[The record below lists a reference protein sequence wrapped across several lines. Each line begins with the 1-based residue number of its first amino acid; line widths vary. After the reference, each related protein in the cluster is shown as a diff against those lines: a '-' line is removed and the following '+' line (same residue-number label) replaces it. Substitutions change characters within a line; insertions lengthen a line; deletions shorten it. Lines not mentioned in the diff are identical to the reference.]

1 MERRRVAEI
10 KKRFEDGESN
20 PFTIVDNINNLN
32 NNTSSEIR
40 RRQLLR
46 NSSQPEFR
54 KTANGR
60 SPNGQSAR
68 TEEQIDNH
76 VGEKPVIK
84 RTPAFR
90 SSRNEFASVAKAI
103 IGKNQPKRSPPLPTP
118 PLPTGPAPKKPPRTF
133 AHVVAN
139 DALQAAPEASKTARF
154 KRSRTEPLIM
164 LKRIESA
171 LKKHQNP
178 GKSSPDAQN
187 RVPPP
192 RVENVRNPTFGTFQ
206 LANSPQTFAT
216 PPRTSRSSPGS
227 TLKPSSP
234 RGNSRQNGRNVY
246 DLPFD
251 DVPPRGPKLTP
262 PTRTQEPL
270 YSEPCLAKSK
280 SASPPVSQP
289 AKSLYYMS
297 TPILVVGEG
306 EKTNRSK
313 GSNSDE
319 CLRKMQTL
327 AVDSSPVH
335 QDPDSDVESIKEIKQ
350 EVVEERKIYA
360 KRVSSMRN
368 PLEAYREVR
377 TQRLMDVLLLVGI
390 DNDVDNGKVAYVK
403 SKYPY
408 NADIPDNLKSFV
420 FPDAADWP
428 PTIQQQQLTANHNNY
443 TIALTSAKYERTYA
457 YCRRLQPEGSSV
469 CLPLAY
475 AIVTP
480 HKANN
485 FYYKILEEIENN
497 HGLPEQQFKEFVRD
511 LYNTDFPPDENQS
524 IRVGSMTLNR
534 MKDSRKEGNEIS
546 ELLKAVGVQIFL
558 RLLSSM
564 LSEKKIILLSSNIS
578 LLSDS
583 VEGLLKSLYPFEWPH
598 TVLTVVPHWLFEIL
612 ESPAPY
618 IAGVIKNEKA
628 PISASL
634 FKNIE
639 HVLVVDVDKGQILT
653 NTDPRSDPVIPEK
666 LVKAL
671 SVNLYLTPVN
681 GSDIGPSEALIRLFV
696 QLVGHYRN
704 HLVTELDSY
713 LRHRRTFQKE
723 AFIKAPSNKG
733 TRQFLEWFT
742 DTFLFQVFIHEKL
755 ERGIVQKNLLFD
767 QRCAEYIEETV
778 CKKSTTLNKAVKNL
792 GERFKD
798 WTS

>member
-1 MERRRVAEI
+1 MSESSDESMEEQVEEPILSDTLKKRVLNEVKESMKPAALTNDNKLAEQLKRVVASVNNLGRSSSTLGDLNFTVNVLNYAVDCATTHLENSGPARELFQNPPTREKKPRRQRAALVRGPATAPKKITTVEETQAQKVNMQTAYEVIRQRCRNGPIPFYRFVINPKSFVQTCYNIFIVSFLVHEQHAYLSIGDGHELLIGPKLSGSDDGSIEKIQVVQSLSALEWDQLVTKLNITESMLPDFCPKQSQYFQDGQIAHELATGRHTRIDGRHDDMERRRVAEI

-178 GKSSPDAQN
+178 DKSSPDAQN

-289 AKSLYYMS
+289 AKSLYYM
-297 TPILVVGEG
+297 
-306 EKTNRSK
+306 
-313 GSNSDE
+313 
-319 CLRKMQTL
+319 
-327 AVDSSPVH
+327 
-335 QDPDSDVESIKEIKQ
+335 
-350 EVVEERKIYA
+350 
-360 KRVSSMRN
+360 VS
-368 PLEAYREVR
+368 
-377 TQRLMDVLLLVGI
+377 
-390 DNDVDNGKVAYVK
+390 
-403 SKYPY
+403 
-408 NADIPDNLKSFV
+408 
-420 FPDAADWP
+420 
-428 PTIQQQQLTANHNNY
+428 
-443 TIALTSAKYERTYA
+443 
-457 YCRRLQPEGSSV
+457 
-469 CLPLAY
+469 
-475 AIVTP
+475 
-480 HKANN
+480 
-485 FYYKILEEIENN
+485 
-497 HGLPEQQFKEFVRD
+497 
-511 LYNTDFPPDENQS
+511 
-524 IRVGSMTLNR
+524 
-534 MKDSRKEGNEIS
+534 
-546 ELLKAVGVQIFL
+546 
-558 RLLSSM
+558 
-564 LSEKKIILLSSNIS
+564 
-578 LLSDS
+578 
-583 VEGLLKSLYPFEWPH
+583 
-598 TVLTVVPHWLFEIL
+598 
-612 ESPAPY
+612 
-618 IAGVIKNEKA
+618 
-628 PISASL
+628 
-634 FKNIE
+634 
-639 HVLVVDVDKGQILT
+639 
-653 NTDPRSDPVIPEK
+653 
-666 LVKAL
+666 
-671 SVNLYLTPVN
+671 
-681 GSDIGPSEALIRLFV
+681 
-696 QLVGHYRN
+696 
-704 HLVTELDSY
+704 
-713 LRHRRTFQKE
+713 
-723 AFIKAPSNKG
+723 
-733 TRQFLEWFT
+733 
-742 DTFLFQVFIHEKL
+742 
-755 ERGIVQKNLLFD
+755 
-767 QRCAEYIEETV
+767 
-778 CKKSTTLNKAVKNL
+778 
-792 GERFKD
+792 
-798 WTS
+798 

>member
-20 PFTIVDNINNLN
+20 PFAIVDNINNLN

-90 SSRNEFASVAKAI
+90 SSRNEFASVTKAI

-139 DALQAAPEASKTARF
+139 DALQQAAPEASKTTRF

-289 AKSLYYMS
+289 AKSLYYMVTMIS
-297 TPILVVGEG
+297 GLLIWSSYVTVDANSGCWRRRKNQPIEG
-306 EKTNRSK
+306 IQFGRMLEK
-313 GSNSDE
+313 
-319 CLRKMQTL
+319 
-327 AVDSSPVH
+327 
-335 QDPDSDVESIKEIKQ
+335 IKQ

-368 PLEAYREVR
+368 PLDAYREVR

-485 FYYKILEEIENN
+485 FYYK
-497 HGLPEQQFKEFVRD
+497 
-511 LYNTDFPPDENQS
+511 
-524 IRVGSMTLNR
+524 
-534 MKDSRKEGNEIS
+534 
-546 ELLKAVGVQIFL
+546 
-558 RLLSSM
+558 
-564 LSEKKIILLSSNIS
+564 
-578 LLSDS
+578 
-583 VEGLLKSLYPFEWPH
+583 
-598 TVLTVVPHWLFEIL
+598 
-612 ESPAPY
+612 
-618 IAGVIKNEKA
+618 
-628 PISASL
+628 
-634 FKNIE
+634 
-639 HVLVVDVDKGQILT
+639 VLVVDVDKGQILT

-713 LRHRRTFQKE
+713 LRHRRTFQVRVLVQ
-723 AFIKAPSNKG
+723 IKFKMSS
-733 TRQFLEWFT
+733 FLVPP
-742 DTFLFQVFIHEKL
+742 Q
-755 ERGIVQKNLLFD
+755 LLPIT
-767 QRCAEYIEETV
+767 C
-778 CKKSTTLNKAVKNL
+778 L
-792 GERFKD
+792 
-798 WTS
+798 